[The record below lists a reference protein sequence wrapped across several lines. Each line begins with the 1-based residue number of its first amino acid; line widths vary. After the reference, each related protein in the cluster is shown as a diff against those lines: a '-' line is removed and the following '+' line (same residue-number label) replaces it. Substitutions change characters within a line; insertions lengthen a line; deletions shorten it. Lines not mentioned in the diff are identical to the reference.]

1 MNYPFCGVSAVQ
13 WRWGGKRSREPA
25 KNQRTNTIKV
35 GAASRKQVI
44 DLTSQQRC
52 FVVVCAADNGWMCLC
67 RNICP
72 LFTRAIGQIVKE
84 GGGGRSDQSQTN
96 TEGPLPVETVSAEE
110 TKEHVR
116 GEINKLIFI
125 LSPAFALHLFNDT
138 QCNLSPDK
146 KAGQSIIRYQWV
158 VVRWQLLIIGSQ
170 AGRKGDRERE
180 AIPWCFQCNGYFVV
194 EAEGQPWGSWLSW
207 NNNNKQSYTCVRGQ
221 RAARIGPPNFVLICT
236 HTSRRRDFREFIK
249 LLSGLLS
256 LSSAKQTGSY
266 HYQLSPHRCRRRHKQ
281 SMMIIKVC
289 HLKQPRQ
296 QYDIADF
303 FSPLKSERA
312 D

>member
-1 MNYPFCGVSAVQ
+1 MRVGTRTNKRQLVVIPVQVSNKVYELSILWSAEWVLQ

-35 GAASRKQVI
+35 GATSRKQVI
-44 DLTSQQRC
+44 DLTSQKRC

-96 TEGPLPVETVSAEE
+96 MEGPLPVETVSAEE

-116 GEINKLIFI
+116 GEINKLISI

-158 VVRWQLLIIGSQ
+158 GS
-170 AGRKGDRERE
+170 R
-180 AIPWCFQCNGYFVV
+180 
-194 EAEGQPWGSWLSW
+194 
-207 NNNNKQSYTCVRGQ
+207 
-221 RAARIGPPNFVLICT
+221 
-236 HTSRRRDFREFIK
+236 
-249 LLSGLLS
+249 
-256 LSSAKQTGSY
+256 
-266 HYQLSPHRCRRRHKQ
+266 
-281 SMMIIKVC
+281 
-289 HLKQPRQ
+289 
-296 QYDIADF
+296 
-303 FSPLKSERA
+303 
-312 D
+312 